1 MMGKQIIAGQLMNHN
16 GMTMHL
22 VTVHSL
28 WCLIWAL
35 RLTYTDRYP
44 TASVTNNP
52 PRDRYP
58 ACHPKGIKL
67 RQTSS
72 PYINR

>member
-1 MMGKQIIAGQLMNHN
+1 MLGKQITAGHLMNHN
-16 GMTMHL
+16 GITMRL

-35 RLTYTDRYP
+35 RLTYTNRYP
-44 TASVTNNP
+44 TTSVTNNP

-58 ACHPKGIKL
+58 ARHPKGIKF

-72 PYINR
+72 P